1 MRQRPSSQFPSKYSQ
16 LPDIN
21 GPSSSN
27 PTNQLIPYAGNAGAS
42 PFQSTSNEMETHGSN
57 ERFRSMEARLN
68 ISEKSC
74 RALLEE
80 MVRLQNDLKSSVRR
94 SEEVIHEQAL
104 SRQQIDAL
112 VRKNIDSLMHLSSR
126 IQRLEQKIQQ
136 DEIALNMLKNQA
148 QNLEQIAKGSQQD
161 LFGKKDMHMTKI
173 QELQMELESVIQ
185 EKKQLE
191 MLMTELSGNL
201 RQVTSR
207 IDSQH
212 SKLSNTISEVIMTTK
227 RLENEQRVAQDA
239 LKKSLQNRT
248 DPASTYLRDQIE
260 SRINDLQETI
270 QTARQNQEQEVQ
282 QRISSEQNVFRRL
295 AEVEASVNNQTRKQD
310 ETLHSISL
318 LQKDREH
325 NKDYNIQRLQNQLQ
339 DSIEEI
345 SQRLHQKE
353 MAIRDELQEKFL
365 QLERLCQQE
374 RTHRTELERSLKG
387 DTERIAQSHKQRYTT
402 ELQNLVDTVKAD
414 KSKTKETLQKL
425 NEGIQLL
432 EQTFDNNKKR
442 LEKIVSAEIH
452 SRKTHEKATTDKFY
466 EVQEKI
472 QIATIHIQQNLGE
485 VKGRLEDYMN
495 KIQKEVLDIIQEK
508 TDATTRALAD
518 LDARLN
524 LEKERIQNVEE
535 SIEEQI
541 ANVLKNIPNPED
553 LKQKVEINEHQ
564 ISQISQTQEDYTKE
578 LRGYKRQIENFPNE
592 IYSLDERLKLLKAEI
607 ESRVSTEA
615 QIRLENIEKIQQ
627 QLASMP
633 KQSAQQPIVPYATE
647 KDIENCQ
654 NSIKRLAESVQTVKT
669 VLGMKIQSEQK
680 LRVSEVKSLQNEL
693 IRIRAMI
700 EPIVGKRPRIFVKA
714 WIDEKLPLTADINKW
729 TIYTA
734 YRWLSWKKE
743 WLRPVQRKRLR
754 SR

>member
-1 MRQRPSSQFPSKYSQ
+1 
-16 LPDIN
+16 
-21 GPSSSN
+21 
-27 PTNQLIPYAGNAGAS
+27 
-42 PFQSTSNEMETHGSN
+42 
-57 ERFRSMEARLN
+57 
-68 ISEKSC
+68 
-74 RALLEE
+74 

-148 QNLEQIAKGSQQD
+148 QNLEQITKGSQQD

-185 EKKQLE
+185 DKKQLE

-212 SKLSNTISEVIMTTK
+212 SKLSNTVSEVIMTTK
-227 RLENEQRVAQDA
+227 RLENEQRVAVRLILLYQHNNITNKIP
-239 LKKSLQNRT
+239 LCRNIKGMMSRT
-248 DPASTYLRDQIE
+248 EQRD
-260 SRINDLQETI
+260 SMNDLQETI

-282 QRISSEQNVFRRL
+282 QRLSSEQNVFRRL
-295 AEVEASVNNQTRKQD
+295 AEVEANVNNQTRKQD

-339 DSIEEI
+339 DSIEEM

-402 ELQNLVDTVKAD
+402 ELQNLIDTIKAD

-633 KQSAQQPIVPYATE
+633 TRSAQQPIVPYATE

-734 YRWLSWKKE
+734 YRWLSWKRE
-743 WLRPVQRKRLR
+743 WLKPVYRRRLR